1 MSDDDIKIT
10 EDVVL
15 TGDYVTE
22 ISIITP
28 RGVST
33 LMWQKHIPIPPG
45 YRPAVAQ
52 PASKHCPTYTMEFIR
67 QH

>member
-1 MSDDDIKIT
+1 MTDDIKVT

-15 TGDYVTE
+15 TGDYFIP

-28 RGVST
+28 HGVST

-45 YRPAVAQ
+45 YRPAVAW
-52 PASKHCPTYTMEFIR
+52 PWSRFCPTYTLEFVR